1 MTSLTTATLRTLIYL
16 DICDFA
22 PTLFEMHRYLLRT
35 EENATISDIE
45 HVLAADTRIHAIEGY
60 YVLPGREHLIERRKA
75 AYMYT
80 EEKWYTNRSIFWL
93 LSILPGVKGI
103 WLCNTLGWGNA
114 RAQSDTDL
122 CIVAQEGYIWT
133 ARAWSTL
140 LLKLLRRRPGEC
152 SRERAICPSF
162 YIIDTSE
169 DLGQYRL
176 SDTDIHYAFWL
187 TQMTPLY
194 NTALFQRYGTH
205 QQWARTFFTHD
216 PFVLTTQR
224 RAIILSPFTETIKK
238 LLTFWSPESLLKR
251 IQLWLLPKEAHEGAY
266 TGVVVLNDDILKL
279 HTHDTRMHMNQRYA
293 DACHSFNV

>member
-1 MTSLTTATLRTLIYL
+1 MTPLTTATLRTLIYF
-16 DICDFA
+16 DTCDFA
-22 PTLFEMHRYLLRT
+22 PTLFEMHRYLLHT
-35 EENATISDIE
+35 EERATISDIE
-45 HVLAADTRIHAIEGY
+45 RVLTTDTHIHNIEGY
-60 YVLPGREHLIERRKA
+60 YVLRGREHLVERRKA

-80 EEKWYTNRSIFWL
+80 EEKWYTHRLIFWL
-93 LSILPGVKGI
+93 LSTLPGVQGV

-114 RAQSDTDL
+114 REHSDADL
-122 CIVAQEGYIWT
+122 CIVAREGRIWT

-152 SRERAICPSF
+152 PRERAICPSF
-162 YIIDTSE
+162 YIIDTCE
-169 DLGQYRL
+169 DLGQYHL

-194 NTALFQRYGTH
+194 NTALFQRYSAH
-205 QQWARTFFTHD
+205 QQWARQFFTHD

-224 RAIILSPFTETIKK
+224 RAIVLTPLAEALKK
-238 LLTFWSPESLLKR
+238 LLTFYSPESLLKR
-251 IQLWLLPKEAHEGAY
+251 IQLWLLPKEAREAAK